1 MKTIT
6 TVEMTCCSCGTSFA
20 MDETLKELR
29 LEDGRSFYC
38 PNGHPQ
44 NYVTSRAGQLKKA
57 NDELQETKTE
67 LRDAQNE
74 IRRLKCLLLAKPP
87 QPRTVWQRLF
97 STNTEVSHEP

>member
-29 LEDGRSFYC
+29 LKDGNSFYC
-38 PNGHPQ
+38 PNGHSQ
-44 NYVTSRAGQLKKA
+44 KYTNSQSDQLKEA
-57 NDELQETKTE
+57 REELHETKTE

-74 IRRLKCLLLAKPP
+74 IRRLKCLLLSKPP

-97 STNTEVSHEP
+97 SPND